1 MSRHT
6 DVPIFARRRAPM
18 HPAVHAKIMR
28 ELEQDVA
35 PPAHMEIMGYFE
47 NGDYI
52 SYRSRVENEPYRVNF
67 LDVISLLSLAL
78 IILLLGVAVGL
89 WIVQGTLQ

>member
-6 DVPIFARRRAPM
+6 DIPPIARVYGPDRY
-18 HPAVHAKIMR
+18 
-28 ELEQDVA
+28 
-35 PPAHMEIMGYFE
+35 PAHREVLGHFE
-47 NGDYI
+47 DGDYI
-52 SYRSRVENEPYRVNF
+52 SYRSRIENEPYRVNF